1 MQNWKEKSKE
11 MNLKM
16 GKSNIIIFFLSLSAI
31 LLTSCKQVIIQQ
43 PLTKVLAEEPSA
55 ISTGT
60 VCHLLLLSLIIAL
73 GFIVLVFVFAQGV
86 YKLESN
92 RWKRFWDWLEG
103 HLSQMFGLTWL
114 FGFCIYSVGMFVGIE
129 STPGAADRF
138 WHLFG
143 VAPMAVI
150 HAFGMFILESDV
162 SAVHGAFHDNLFYM
176 VLFSLAHFLA
186 AGVSL
191 IFVIKHFGYSIVAS
205 IQMWLAAY
213 GWKKYEQVFV
223 FWGMNDISLQLAKS
237 IKSSGKVKGAYQM
250 IFIRMTDDNEK
261 VGEQS
266 GLGRLFNFLSMKN
279 EELMKIKELGCLTT
293 NSYSSLSRMS
303 EVVDDNPEPDIL
315 RHKMRLRSVV
325 KIIQNTAGDVHMFFM
340 SDDEKTNI
348 QAVVNIKRD
357 ATINR
362 VAITKT
368 NGKIKLYCHARY
380 NSVHRVIEDE
390 QQMPNVLVK
399 VVDSSHISV
408 ELMKQE
414 VELQPVSYVD
424 VNPDGTVNTPFN
436 ALIVGFSE
444 VGLDALR
451 FLYEFGAFVKQGSTW
466 DNVERSPF
474 HCDVIDKKMDELAGL
489 FVANAPR
496 IPVKCDFGKEENVDN
511 PLVTLHKWDAQGR
524 DFAIYLKKALEGE
537 HPLNYVVV
545 ATENDELNISIGVR
559 ILRMAIRYRKDL
571 NHLRIMVRVHHDED
585 KHIMHIAE
593 HYNRL
598 WKANEVA
605 TGNKLHQKDIKS
617 DAYIGNPIT
626 LFGSEDST
634 YTFENIISEEIEEAA
649 KKYKA
654 KYDASIRAQ
663 NVASGKEAG
672 TIQTWDEEHNE
683 LMQLEGEYKGYSPTF
698 SGVMRLRRVQSQNKE
713 NCLHLHTKRK
723 LVTLALGKESLSW
736 FEKNRLIRES
746 TSLHYTMEDGS
757 TVPNHIKTLLDT
769 LAEAEHLRWNASHE
783 VLGYESAGVDGEKDE
798 ARLKHGCIRPWQELK
813 DETKS
818 YDYDVVD
825 VSLGII

>member
-1 MQNWKEKSKE
+1 
-11 MNLKM
+11 M
-16 GKSNIIIFFLSLSAI
+16 GISIKIKCISIAALCC
-31 LLTSCKQVIIQQ
+31 LLISCKQVIIQQ
-43 PLTKVLAEEPSA
+43 PLTKVVTEDPSG

-60 VCHLLLLSLIIAL
+60 VCHLLGLSLLIAI
-73 GFIVLVFVFAQGV
+73 GFVALVFVLAQGV
-86 YKLESN
+86 YKLESD

-103 HLSQMFGLTWL
+103 HLPQMFGLTWL
-114 FGFCIYSVGMFVGIE
+114 FGFCVYAVGMFVGIE
-129 STPGAADRF
+129 ETPDLSNRF

-162 SAVHGAFHDNLFYM
+162 SAVHDVFHDNLFYM
-176 VLFSLAHFLA
+176 ILFSLAHFFA

-191 IFVIKHFGYSIVAS
+191 IFVIKHFGYNIVAS

-237 IKSSGKVKGAYQM
+237 IKSCGKVKGKYQM
-250 IFIRMTDDNEK
+250 IFIRMSDDNDK

-266 GLGRLFNFLSMKN
+266 GLSRLFNFMSMKN

-293 NSYSSLSRMS
+293 NSYGSLARVS
-303 EVVDDNPEPDIL
+303 EAIGNSHQPDIL
-315 RHKMRLRSVV
+315 RDKMRLRSVA
-325 KIIQNTAGDVHMFFM
+325 KIIEKTTGDIHMFFM
-340 SDDEKTNI
+340 SDDDKTNI
-348 QAVVNIKRD
+348 QAVGNIKRD

-362 VAITKT
+362 VATTKT

-408 ELMKQE
+408 ELMKQK
-414 VELQPVSYVD
+414 VELQPVSYVE
-424 VNPDGTVNTPFN
+424 VNPNGTVKSPFN

-451 FLYEFGAFVKQGSTW
+451 FLYEFGAFVDKDSKW
-466 DNVERSPF
+466 ESVKRSPF
-474 HCDVIDKKMDELAGL
+474 HCDVIDKKMDELSGL
-489 FVANAPR
+489 FIANAPL
-496 IPVKCDFGKEENVDN
+496 IPGKCEFEKDDKKEGNAKE

-524 DFAIYLKKALEGE
+524 DFAIYLKKALEDE

-585 KHIMHIAE
+585 KHILHIAE

-598 WKANEVA
+598 WAANERA
-605 TGNKLHQKDIKS
+605 NGNKLHQKEIKS
-617 DAYIGNPIT
+617 DANIGATIN

-634 YTFENIISEEIEEAA
+634 YTFDNIISEEIEEDA
-649 KKYKA
+649 KSYKA
-654 KYDASIRAQ
+654 KYDASINAQ
-663 NVASGKEAG
+663 KVASSLEANP
-672 TIQTWDEEHNE
+672 IQTWDDEHND

-723 LVTLALGKESLSW
+723 IASLALSEESLTW
-736 FEKNRLIRES
+736 FEKNRLFRES

-757 TVPNHIKTLLDT
+757 TLPDHIKTLLNT
-769 LAEAEHLRWNASHE
+769 LAETEHLRWNASHE

>member
-1 MQNWKEKSKE
+1 
-11 MNLKM
+11 M
-16 GKSNIIIFFLSLSAI
+16 GISIKIKCISIAALCC
-31 LLTSCKQVIIQQ
+31 LLISCKQVIIQQ
-43 PLTKVLAEEPSA
+43 LQTKVVTEDPSG

-60 VCHLLLLSLIIAL
+60 VFHLLWLSLIIAL

-86 YKLESN
+86 YKLEGNS
-92 RWKRFWDWLEG
+92 WKRFWDWLEG

-114 FGFCIYSVGMFVGIE
+114 FGFCVYSVGMFVGIE
-129 STPGAADRF
+129 GTPGAADRF

-279 EELMKIKELGCLTT
+279 EELLKIKDLGCLTT
-293 NSYSSLSRMS
+293 NSYSSLARVS
-303 EVVDDNPEPDIL
+303 EAFDNNQQPDIL
-315 RHKMRLRSVV
+315 RDKMRLKSVA
-325 KIIQNTAGDVHMFFM
+325 KIIKKTTGDVHMFFM
-340 SDDEKTNI
+340 SDDDKTNI
-348 QAVVNIKRD
+348 QAVGNIKRD

-362 VAITKT
+362 IATTKV

-424 VNPDGTVNTPFN
+424 INEEGKVKSPFN

-451 FLYEFGAFVKQGSTW
+451 FLYEFGAFVDKDSTW
-466 DNVERSPF
+466 ESVKRSPF

-489 FVANAPR
+489 FIANAPL
-496 IPVKCDFGKEENVDN
+496 IPVKCDFEKDDKKEGNAKE

-524 DFAIYLKKALEGE
+524 DFAIYLKKALEDE

-545 ATENDELNISIGVR
+545 ATENDEMNISIGVR
-559 ILRMAIRYRKDL
+559 VLRMAIRYRKDL

-585 KHIMHIAE
+585 KHILHIAE

-598 WKANEVA
+598 WAANERA
-605 TGNKLHQKDIKS
+605 NGNKLHQKDIKS

-769 LAEAEHLRWNASHE
+769 LAETEHLRWNASHE

-798 ARLKHGCIRPWQELK
+798 ARLKHECIRPWQELK